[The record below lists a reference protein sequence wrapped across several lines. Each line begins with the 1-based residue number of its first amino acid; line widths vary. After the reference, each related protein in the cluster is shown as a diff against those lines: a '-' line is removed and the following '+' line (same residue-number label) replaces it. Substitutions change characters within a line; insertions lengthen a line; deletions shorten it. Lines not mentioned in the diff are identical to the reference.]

1 MRLSGPLLYA
11 LQMLCEAGAGT
22 ERELPMCSKPGIG
35 EKVNA
40 PMKQIAGREVNKSEK
55 DLAQCGNQVSGL

>member
-1 MRLSGPLLYA
+1 
-11 LQMLCEAGAGT
+11 MLCEAGAGT